1 MRPAIVLLGVAYEV
15 AVESVVDALIARG
28 VLATTVADKK
38 AAGRIAEVKAVIDR
52 VMPGGTPQERD
63 DRFAAH
69 AAYEFADMLRRR
81 RNDASH
87 TAPTYGFED
96 RGEAEELIVSAGRH
110 LPNLWRVR

>member
-1 MRPAIVLLGVAYEV
+1 
-15 AVESVVDALIARG
+15 
-28 VLATTVADKK
+28 
-38 AAGRIAEVKAVIDR
+38 
-52 VMPGGTPQERD
+52 MPGGTPQERD